1 MVAGNEPSQS
11 VGQLVKILVLL
22 SCFRVKDSS
31 QKRGGGEISNKI
43 ILESLSA
50 QGHEITVLTPMSDV
64 FLYANYKGI
73 SIINLGIL
81 KRPTRFGSFIG
92 RMSLSVFSKG
102 AKLLP
107 KPDVILCSTRSVSA
121 GLIWGKCRGVKVGAF
136 IRAFE
141 NFETRNDFGF
151 QHRVKT
157 KLFGNFGPAELKAL
171 DFLLPNSQ
179 FMEEFCLSKL
189 GPMDT
194 HVVYPPVDKP
204 EYEEADFSTETNK
217 VLMIGTSAK
226 KGINIV
232 LELARRM
239 PHVDFTVI
247 GATSSI
253 KNQFSGVS
261 NVHTH
266 GWIENPADY
275 IAATS
280 VMIVPSQW
288 DEPFGRVS
296 VEAQL
301 HGKIAL
307 VSDAG
312 GLPETVGFDQRYIVE
327 RTNVDEWEK
336 KLSYL
341 IENQAQLKPSI
352 EQIDLLSQCY
362 SRKTITSALA
372 DFLRTRKSK
381 CII

>member
-1 MVAGNEPSQS
+1 
-11 VGQLVKILVLL
+11 
-22 SCFRVKDSS
+22 
-31 QKRGGGEISNKI
+31 
-43 ILESLSA
+43 
-50 QGHEITVLTPMSDV
+50 MSDV
-64 FLYANYKGI
+64 LLYANYKGI
-73 SIINLGIL
+73 SIINLGLL

-92 RMSLSVFSKG
+92 RLSLSVLSKV
-102 AKLLP
+102 AKLFP
-107 KPDVILCSTRSVSA
+107 KPDVILCSTRSISA
-121 GLIWGKCRGVKVGAF
+121 GRKWGKCHGVKVGAF

-141 NFETRNDFGF
+141 NFDARNDFGF
-151 QHRVKT
+151 QQSVKT
-157 KLFGNFGPAELKAL
+157 KLFGNFGPVELKAL

-189 GPMDT
+189 GPMNT

-204 EYEEADFSTETNK
+204 AHGEADLATETSK

-232 LELARRM
+232 KELARRM

-253 KNQFSGVS
+253 KSQFSGVA

-266 GWIENPADY
+266 GWVENPADY

-296 VEAQL
+296 IEAQL

-307 VSDAG
+307 VADAG
-312 GLPETVGFDQRYIVE
+312 GLPETVDFDQRYIVE
-327 RTNVDEWEK
+327 RTNVEEWEK

-341 IENQAQLKPSI
+341 IENQAQSRPSR
-352 EQIDLLSQCY
+352 ERIDLLSQRY
-362 SRKTITSALA
+362 SRSSITSALA
-372 DFLRTRKSK
+372 DFLRAQE
-381 CII
+381 